1 MGIAR
6 VKSGNNVPEEF
17 NVVVEIPAGS
27 NPIKYEVDKES
38 GALFVDRFLATSMN
52 YPCNYG
58 YIPETI
64 AADGDPVDVCLITPY
79 PLTPGVAIACRPLG
93 VLVMEDEHGGDVKI
107 LAVPVTKVCLRYA
120 KWQDFEDVPESL
132 RNSTRHFFEHYK
144 DLEPGKWVRVGGWKG
159 PDYAREL
166 VKEGV
171 ENYRKH
177 LASKS

>member
-6 VKSGNNVPEEF
+6 VKAGEKLPEEF
-17 NVVVEIPAGS
+17 NVVIEISEGAG
-27 NPIKYEVDKES
+27 PIKYEVDKET
-38 GALFVDRFLATSMN
+38 GALFVDRFLATAMH

-64 AADGDPVDVCLITPY
+64 ASDGDPVDVCLVTPY
-79 PLTPGVAIACRPLG
+79 PVTPGVAIACRALG

-120 KWQDFEDVPESL
+120 KWKSFEDVPESL
-132 RNSTRHFFEHYK
+132 LNTTRHFFEHYK

-159 PDYAREL
+159 PEYAMQL
-166 VKEGV
+166 VEEGV
-171 ENYRKH
+171 RNYALSH
-177 LASKS
+177 PSP